1 MKSAE
6 QKIAEIRKP
15 PSLANWVRLNAR
27 RRDDTARKI
36 AQFVLSKPRH
46 ALAQV
51 YRIIAD
57 YVTLGISI
65 ATAHSALGLIGN
77 PLVRKLG
84 REISSV
90 LLPWLDKEGVKGIEA
105 FHHLAVPYP
114 IGRGIIVP
122 VKPTFV
128 FSKNKK
134 LTPVFV
140 VGWATMPFSDFQK
153 RLFCTIVRDAL
164 LSMEGFE
171 GSDALI
177 LFIPRI
183 RGAKSERWVRPLWTS
198 DVPPL
203 SRDELTDQFD
213 RFGNALDDA
222 VPVILEELA
231 KRGE

>member
-1 MKSAE
+1 MVGRGTGYGGIAATQTREWKSRFRTFWRHIIRRSGEMKSAE

-65 ATAHSALGLIGN
+65 ATAHSVLGLIGN

-105 FHHLAVPYP
+105 
-114 IGRGIIVP
+114 
-122 VKPTFV
+122 
-128 FSKNKK
+128 
-134 LTPVFV
+134 
-140 VGWATMPFSDFQK
+140 
-153 RLFCTIVRDAL
+153 
-164 LSMEGFE
+164 
-171 GSDALI
+171 
-177 LFIPRI
+177 
-183 RGAKSERWVRPLWTS
+183 
-198 DVPPL
+198 
-203 SRDELTDQFD
+203 
-213 RFGNALDDA
+213 
-222 VPVILEELA
+222 
-231 KRGE
+231 